1 MSKRQ
6 APRMESRIY
15 FKPSEQFGASRPE
28 WSANTIGDSC
38 LFHGPGGMPDLEGVK
53 VAIIGVVDDPGHA
66 KPRGCVDGPDA
77 VREQLYQLH
86 MPANSF
92 GIADLGDLHPGHT
105 SEDTRHALAE
115 TIAELVRLNI
125 VPMIIGGGQAH
136 TFTQYLAYEKL
147 ERTANLVCIDSRFDL
162 GEPGQG
168 LAETSYLSHIVMR
181 QPNYLFNYSNLGYQ
195 TYLVDQPGIEL
206 LDKLFFDAHRLG
218 ELRAN
223 ISEAEPVLR
232 NADTVSVDM
241 SCIRRSDAPGT
252 TRPGPNG
259 FHGEEVCQ
267 IMRYAGISEKVTS
280 VGLYEMDPWRDQD
293 KATAQLAAQML
304 WCFLD
309 GFGSRTNDLPWMD
322 RKRFTRF
329 HVPIKGHEQEMVFYK
344 STVSDR
350 WWMDVPYRAEQEARF
365 ERHHLVPCAY
375 SDYMAACRE
384 EVPDRWWR
392 TFQKLV

>member
-1 MSKRQ
+1 
-6 APRMESRIY
+6 MESSIY
-15 FKPSEQFGASRPE
+15 FKPSKRFGQSRPE
-28 WSANTIGDSC
+28 WPASTLGESTA
-38 LFHGPGGMPDLEGVK
+38 FHSPKGMPSLEGVQI
-53 VAIIGVVDDPGHA
+53 AILGIVDDPGHA
-66 KPRGCVDGPDA
+66 KPRGCVDAPDA
-77 VREQLYQLH
+77 IREQLYRLFQ
-86 MPANSF
+86 PTNKVS
-92 GIADLGDLHPGHT
+92 IVDLGDLHPGHDPQ
-105 SEDTRHALAE
+105 DTRHALAE

-125 VPMIIGGGQAH
+125 VPVMIGGGQAH
-136 TFTQYLAYEKL
+136 TYTQYLAYEKL
-147 ERTANLVCIDSRFDL
+147 ERTANLVCVDGRFDL
-162 GEPGQG
+162 GEPDQG
-168 LAETSYLSHIVMR
+168 LAESSYLSHIVLR
-181 QPNYLFNYSNLGYQ
+181 RPNYLFNYSNLGFQ

-206 LDKLFFDAHRLG
+206 MDKLFFDAHRLG

-223 ISEAEPVLR
+223 ITDAEPVLR

-241 SCIRRSDAPGT
+241 TSIRRADAPGT

-267 IMRYAGISEKVTS
+267 IMRYAGVSEKVTS
-280 VGLYEMDPWRDQD
+280 IGIYEMDPSRDQD
-293 KATAQLAAQML
+293 HVTAQLAAQMV

-309 GFGSRTNDLPWMD
+309 GLGSRTNDLPWLD

-350 WWMDVPYRAEQEARF
+350 WWMDVPYRAEQESRF

-392 TFQKLV
+392 TFQKLI